1 MLKPMETPVQV
12 SIIDDSS
19 ADAQYLNRLLSN
31 LSGWD
36 IEVSIFDSPDEA
48 YENLKD
54 NPPDILIVDYLLG
67 LGRENGV
74 EVMQRFKSSDV
85 HPALV
90 LLTGHGGEKV
100 ATDAMRAGAMDYLI
114 KDTLT
119 PDTLARSLRYV
130 IERKEAEEQLLLA
143 KQKAEIADRAKTNF
157 LASMSHELRTPL
169 NSILGF
175 SETIQHQVFGP
186 LEHEKYS
193 EYIDNIHESAQ
204 HLLDLIND
212 ILDVSRIEE
221 RKLIL
226 HEESLDIAAMADTC
240 CRLIKPNAKEGNVRL
255 NKQFPNDLPPMFA
268 DERAIKQILLNLL
281 SNAVKFT
288 STNGSVT
295 IGAKVAET
303 GEFVITVS
311 DTGLGMDE
319 KSIETAML
327 PFGQVDSS
335 ITRKFKGTG
344 LGLPLSKG
352 LVEAHG
358 GTLVIESEVDVGT
371 KVLVTFP
378 PERTLRQ

>member
-12 SIIDDSS
+12 SIIDDSL
-19 ADAQYLNRLLSN
+19 ADAQYLNRMLN
-31 LSGWD
+31 GLSGWN
-36 IEVSIFDSPDEA
+36 IETSIFESPDEA
-48 YENLKD
+48 FENLKD

-74 EVMQRFKSSDV
+74 EVMQRFKSSEV
-85 HPALV
+85 RPALI

-100 ATDAMRAGAMDYLI
+100 ATDAMRAGAMDYLV

-119 PDTLARSLRYV
+119 PDNLARSLRYV
-130 IERKEAEEQLLLA
+130 IERKEGDEQLLLA
-143 KQKAEIADRAKTNF
+143 KQKAEIADCAKTDF
-157 LASMSHELRTPL
+157 LANMSHELRTPL
-169 NSILGF
+169 NSIIGF
-175 SETIQHQVFGP
+175 SESIQHQVFGP

-193 EYIDNIHESAQ
+193 EYIEIIHESAQ

-212 ILDVSRIEE
+212 ILDISKIEK

-226 HEESLDIAAMADTC
+226 REESLDVAAMVDGC
-240 CRLIKPNAKEGNVRL
+240 CRLIEARAKEENICLKKR
-255 NKQFPNDLPPMFA
+255 FSNDLPPLFA

-288 STNGSVT
+288 LKNGSVA
-295 IGAKVAET
+295 IGAKVKAT

-311 DTGLGMDE
+311 DTGIGMDE

-335 ITRKFKGTG
+335 ITRKCEGTG

-358 GTLVIESEVDVGT
+358 GTLKIESEVNCGT
-371 KVLVTFP
+371 TVIVAFP
-378 PERTLRQ
+378 SERTLWH